1 MLVAVLAIISST
13 ILTQTMFMTSI
24 SSAETRTHT
33 LILNSVLALTV
44 IAAAL
49 ATVVIGGRWIRQK
62 DSELRRRAGL
72 A

>member
-13 ILTQTMFMTSI
+13 ILTQTMFMTSV
-24 SSAETRTHT
+24 SSEETRTHT